1 MRQISAL
8 IITTD
13 PVTAATFVEVVE
25 HLGLNAVHAD
35 GAGEALQRFEQLAP
49 AVVIL
54 DLAPSDVPKLQF
66 LRHLTRGIQVP
77 VIALAEAGSLR
88 VVVGAMRAGA
98 IDVLDKNAT
107 AHDVEQAIQA
117 ALMGISVH
125 SYREIFRHSPHMQ
138 ALEAVVVRLAAV
150 STPILIRGESG
161 VGKEVIARTIHDLSD
176 RSERPFRKV
185 GWTALPADRALSE
198 LEGIVSAADGTLFLD
213 EINEASA
220 AAQTRLLSILAGD
233 DPKPR
238 LIAATS
244 VDMTRLVTSAVFHR
258 DLYERLAVATIDVP
272 ALRERREEIDTL
284 THRFLER
291 FAREFQRPIP
301 PVSESMAELLRSYD
315 WPGNVRELEG
325 IVRRWI
331 VLGGEGGIRA
341 EIEARRAA
349 VRRRHEAPNG
359 ASPGLREISRR
370 AAREAERLV
379 LREALLRARGNR
391 AAAAR
396 ELKINYRTLL
406 QKVNDL
412 GLAPPTK
419 LKPTG

>member
-8 IITTD
+8 IICAD
-13 PVTAATFVEVVE
+13 PVTTATFVEVVE
-25 HLGLNAVHAD
+25 DLGLNAIHAE
-35 GAGEALQRFEQLAP
+35 GAGEALQHFEQLAP
-49 AVVIL
+49 AVAIL
-54 DLAPSDVPKLQF
+54 DLAPSEVPKLQF
-66 LRHLTRGIQVP
+66 LRHLTRCIQVP
-77 VIALAEAGSLR
+77 VIALAEDGSLR
-88 VVVGAMRAGA
+88 VVVDAMRAGA
-98 IDVLDKNAT
+98 IDVLYKNAA
-107 AHDVEQAIQA
+107 AHDIKQAMRA

-125 SYREIFRHSPHMQ
+125 SYREIFRHSPRMQ
-138 ALEAVVVRLAAV
+138 ALEAVVVQLAAV
-150 STPILIRGESG
+150 STPILVRGESG
-161 VGKEVIARTIHDLSD
+161 VGKEVIARTIHNLSD
-176 RSERPFRKV
+176 RSERPFRKI
-185 GWTALPADRALSE
+185 GWAAVPADRALSE
-198 LEGIVSAADGTLFLD
+198 LEGIASAADGTLFLD

-220 AAQTRLLSILAGD
+220 AAQTRLLSILVGD

-244 VDMTRLVTSAVFHR
+244 VDMTRLVTRGVFHR

-291 FAREFQRPIP
+291 VAREFQCPIP

-331 VLGGEGGIRA
+331 VLGGEGWIRT

-349 VRRRHEAPNG
+349 VRRRHAAHNG
-359 ASPGLREISRR
+359 ASPGLREISRL
-370 AAREAERLV
+370 AATEAERVV
-379 LREALLRARGNR
+379 LREALLRGRGNR

-396 ELKINYRTLL
+396 ELKISYRTLL
-406 QKVNDL
+406 QKVNNF
-412 GLAPPTK
+412 GLAPPR
-419 LKPTG
+419 KP